1 MEQLR
6 RIPKNQVIM
15 SFVATSIETTARY
28 LGVSYSDV
36 FHRMER
42 LGMIDD
48 YILPNY
54 EPLHSES
61 RDVLAQRMVECLNNW
76 EAKLCV
82 RLSDMA
88 LTPSRP

>member
-1 MEQLR
+1 MYNKLWHYMEQLR

-28 LGVSYSDV
+28 LGVSYSDM

-48 YILPNY
+48 CILPNY

-76 EAKLCV
+76 EAKL
-82 RLSDMA
+82 
-88 LTPSRP
+88 

>member
-1 MEQLR
+1 MYNQLWHYMEQLR

-76 EAKLCV
+76 EAKL
-82 RLSDMA
+82 
-88 LTPSRP
+88 

>member
-1 MEQLR
+1 MEQIR

-36 FHRMER
+36 FQRMER

-76 EAKLCV
+76 EAKL
-82 RLSDMA
+82 
-88 LTPSRP
+88 

>member
-54 EPLHSES
+54 EPLHSEN

-76 EAKLCV
+76 EAKL
-82 RLSDMA
+82 
-88 LTPSRP
+88 

>member
-54 EPLHSES
+54 EPLHSEG

-76 EAKLCV
+76 EAKL
-82 RLSDMA
+82 
-88 LTPSRP
+88 

>member
-48 YILPNY
+48 YILPHY

-61 RDVLAQRMVECLNNW
+61 RDVLGQRMVECLNNW
-76 EAKLCV
+76 EAKL
-82 RLSDMA
+82 
-88 LTPSRP
+88 

>member
-54 EPLHSES
+54 DPLLHSES

-76 EAKLCV
+76 EAKL
-82 RLSDMA
+82 
-88 LTPSRP
+88 

>member
-48 YILPNY
+48 YILPNS

-76 EAKLCV
+76 EAKL
-82 RLSDMA
+82 
-88 LTPSRP
+88 